1 MQFLLENYLL
11 IILIGLFFV
20 FALIGY
26 LIDLLRVRPE
36 KKDVEVRKSSDIKP
50 LEMANIDI
58 NQANNNQVNNK
69 DELLNNYNKTE
80 VQENKK

>member
-1 MQFLLENYLL
+1 MQFFLENYLL

-50 LEMANIDI
+50 LEMANINI

-69 DELLNNYNKTE
+69 DELLNNYNKNE

>member
-1 MQFLLENYLL
+1 MQFFLENYLL

-26 LIDLLRVRPE
+26 LIDMLRVKPE
-36 KKDVEVRKSSDIKP
+36 KKDTEVRKSSDIKP
-50 LEMANIDI
+50 LEITNIGT
-58 NQANNNQVNNK
+58 NQVNNN
-69 DELLNNYNKTE
+69 DELLNNYNQID

>member
-1 MQFLLENYLL
+1 MQFFLENYLL
-11 IILIGLFFV
+11 IILFGLFFV

-36 KKDVEVRKSSDIKP
+36 KKDVEIRKSSDIKP
-50 LEMANIDI
+50 IEMANI
-58 NQANNNQVNNK
+58 NTNEVKNNS
-69 DELLNNYNKTE
+69 DELLNNYNQID

>member
-1 MQFLLENYLL
+1 MQFFLENYLL

-50 LEMANIDI
+50 IEMANI
-58 NQANNNQVNNK
+58 NTNEVKNNS
-69 DELLNNYNKTE
+69 DELLNNYNQID

>member
-1 MQFLLENYLL
+1 MQFFLENYLL

-36 KKDVEVRKSSDIKP
+36 KKDVEGRKSSDIKP

>member
-1 MQFLLENYLL
+1 MMTS
-11 IILIGLFFV
+11 
-20 FALIGY
+20 Y

-50 LEMANIDI
+50 LEMANINI

>member
-1 MQFLLENYLL
+1 MQFFLENYLL

-69 DELLNNYNKTE
+69 DELLNNYNKNE

>member
-1 MQFLLENYLL
+1 MQFFLENYLL

-36 KKDVEVRKSSDIKP
+36 KKDVEIRKSSDIKP
-50 LEMANIDI
+50 IEMANI
-58 NQANNNQVNNK
+58 NTNEVKNNS
-69 DELLNNYNKTE
+69 DELLNNYNQID